1 MAPVNEILTTAA
13 TPVTYSHQTP
23 NSYVYFSKHPSA
35 ETSSTS
41 AEEAVRAQASGENL
55 ATLLRREG
63 LFAMAKYL
71 RQSGLDNVLNETGKL
86 DVN

>member
-13 TPVTYSHQTP
+13 TPVTYSHHTP

-35 ETSSTS
+35 DTSSSS
-41 AEEAVRAQASGENL
+41 AEEAVRLQTSQENL
-55 ATLLRREG
+55 ATLFRREG

-71 RQSGLDNVLNETGKL
+71 RQSGLDNVLNETGKS

>member
-1 MAPVNEILTTAA
+1 MAPVKEIVTTAA
-13 TPVTYSHQTP
+13 TPTSYSHHTP
-23 NSYVYFSKHPSA
+23 NSYIYFSKHPSA
-35 ETSSTS
+35 EISTS
-41 AEEAVRAQASGENL
+41 TEEAVRPSSSQENL

-71 RQSGLDNVLNETGKL
+71 RQSGLDNVLNETGEL